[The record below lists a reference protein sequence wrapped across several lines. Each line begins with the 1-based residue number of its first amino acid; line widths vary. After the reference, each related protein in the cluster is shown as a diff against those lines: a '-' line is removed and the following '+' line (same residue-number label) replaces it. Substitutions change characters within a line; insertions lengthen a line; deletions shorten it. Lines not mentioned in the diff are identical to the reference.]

1 MLCCAGAPINCRRSP
16 SLGGEWAAK
25 QDALLPLQCTEWK
38 AGTVIPHALLS
49 TAIAMPS
56 LAAETS
62 HSVSSIILAAGSVS
76 AIFFLLSGVCWIKAA
91 SITVRDPHDADGIA
105 DHVGGALLSF
115 GSGGHLGTLA
125 FGSSRHNGAGR
136 ALGIRIR
143 CLSRLKADRTHLTAF
158 VDNHA

>member
-105 DHVGGALLSF
+105 DHVGGALLASR
-115 GSGGHLGTLA
+115 SARHHDSSDTNA
-125 FGSSRHNGAGR
+125 ISSRLR
-136 ALGIRIR
+136 A
-143 CLSRLKADRTHLTAF
+143 SRASCETVAASKSLTQKSA
-158 VDNHA
+158 ARRRMA